1 MGGFSATFPPTCCR
15 PSGCSTLPLLK
26 PIFLCSLTF
35 SLAFA
40 RSPSFDYD
48 LTVPFA
54 IQFLGVEHRGNVRV
68 EDISFRNLMGGRTV
82 AYRVLPPGRE
92 RAPAALFVHWYDPDS
107 MTSNRTQFLN
117 EAVELAQHGLES
129 LLVATP
135 WSDPKFYPNRDV
147 TLDYENSVQEVK
159 ELRRDLDVLLTDT
172 RVDPIRVAYVGHD
185 FGAMYGMVMA
195 GVDQRVSVA
204 AFQAG
209 NSRFGE
215 WFLYNQ
221 PKLSPEEKQ
230 AVVDLLAPIDP
241 VRFIGKLAGKPVL
254 LQFSKQDF
262 YVPLD
267 RAQAIADAAK
277 EPRQVLYYDADH
289 GLNHQAV
296 RDRIAFLREKLALK

>member
-1 MGGFSATFPPTCCR
+1 LGDFSATYRPTCYR
-15 PSGCSTLPLLK
+15 PSGCSTLPVLK
-26 PIFLCSLTF
+26 PLFLWSLTF

-40 RSPSFDYD
+40 QSPSFDYD

-68 EDISFRNLMGGRTV
+68 EDISFRNLMGGRSG
-82 AYRVLPPGRE
+82 AFRVLPPGRE
-92 RAPAALFVHWYDPDS
+92 RAPGALFVHWYDPDS

-129 LLVATP
+129 LLVSTP

-159 ELRRDLDVLLTDT
+159 ELRRDLDILLTDS
-172 RVDPIRVAYVGHD
+172 RIDPMRVAYVGHD

-221 PKLSPEEKQ
+221 SKLSPEDKQ
-230 AVVDLLAPIDP
+230 AVVDLMAPVDP
-241 VRFIGKLAGKPVL
+241 VRFVEKLAGKPVL
-254 LQFSKQDF
+254 LQFSKKDF

-267 RAQAIADAAK
+267 RAQAIVEAAK
-277 EPRQVLYYDADH
+277 EPKQVLYYDADH
-289 GLNHQAV
+289 GLNRQAV
-296 RDRIAFLREKLALK
+296 RDRIAFLRDKLGLR